1 MTTHV
6 RVAVTERSQVSAA
19 RLEARTL
26 ARTAG
31 FSAEDEYRAG
41 LVVTELATNLV
52 KHTRE
57 GGEILLRPGG
67 GRDKP
72 ALEIV
77 ALDRGPGI
85 ADIARALTDGIS
97 TAASAGTGL
106 GAIRRLSDG
115 FDVHSTPAGTAV
127 LSLLAARREAL
138 PAPPVAIG
146 GVSVSAPGE
155 SLCGDLWSVLAGDKH
170 VTIVVA
176 DGLGHGP
183 GAHEAARAVIEAVP
197 RDLEPLASLDRA
209 HQAVRHTRGAAA
221 ALARLE
227 SRAQAVSFAG
237 VGNISGL
244 VANGTG
250 QHQMVS
256 MNGTL
261 GHRLQSPRQFR
272 YAWPPDSIV
281 VLFSDGL
288 TSHWSLDR
296 YPGLARRHP
305 ALIAAVLYR
314 DHSRRRDDVTVVVAR
329 RSAA

>member
-1 MTTHV
+1 MRTHV
-6 RVAVTERSQVSAA
+6 RVAVTERCQVSAA
-19 RLEARTL
+19 RLEVRTL
-26 ARTAG
+26 ARVAG
-31 FSAEDEYRAG
+31 FSEEDEYRAG

-57 GGEILLRPGG
+57 GGELLIRPDDGP
-67 GRDKP
+67 DKP
-72 ALEIV
+72 TLDIV

-85 ADIARALTDGIS
+85 ADISRALTDGVS
-97 TAASAGTGL
+97 TAASPGTGL

-115 FDVHSTPAGTAV
+115 FDLYSTPAGTAV
-127 LSLLAARREAL
+127 LSVLAARRE
-138 PAPPVAIG
+138 PRPTPPVAIG
-146 GVSVSAPGE
+146 GVSVPAPGE
-155 SLCGDLWSVLAGDKH
+155 SLCGDLWSVLPGDEQ

-183 GAHEAARAVIEAVP
+183 GAHEAARAVLEAVP
-197 RDLEPLASLDRA
+197 RDAEPLASLDRA

-227 SRAQAVSFAG
+227 LRDQAVSFAG
-237 VGNISGL
+237 VGNVSGL
-244 VANGTG
+244 VANGTV

-261 GHRLQSPRQFR
+261 GHRLQTPRQFR

-288 TSHWSLDR
+288 ATHWSLDR
-296 YPGLARRHP
+296 FPGLARRHP
-305 ALIAAVLYR
+305 AVIAAVLYR